1 MNTKQSIRPVIPDI
15 LQLSNKSD
23 DEIFQN
29 SVLRPILKLQN
40 DLILAIYK
48 TACISKEVTF
58 DGLKK
63 KDLIAKVIAFIKT
76 DRDLKQDLRA
86 AVLGQ
91 FTVDEFEFYST
102 RKKEMN
108 KRILQMARERIV
120 SQL

>member
-1 MNTKQSIRPVIPDI
+1 MNTKQSIRPDIPNI
-15 LQLSNKSD
+15 LKLSNKSD
-23 DEIFQN
+23 EEIFQN

-48 TACISKEVTF
+48 TACTSKKVTF

-63 KDLIAKVIAFIKT
+63 EDLIAKVIAFTKT
-76 DRDLKQDLRA
+76 DKDLKQDLRA

-102 RKKEMN
+102 HKKEMN